1 MAVDCCAEIP
11 NMRFGGLE
19 CAAELRNIR
28 ERNVCRWQSHGVGT
42 LGPIRGTLGP
52 IRGTLGPIR
61 GTLGPIRGT
70 TVLYSEGK
78 SGK

>member
-1 MAVDCCAEIP
+1 
-11 NMRFGGLE
+11 MRFGGLE

-52 IRGTLGPIR
+52 IRGT
-61 GTLGPIRGT
+61 